1 MRSGRGG
8 ACADCPGDPPF
19 AAARSLFPYEGEVRE
34 AIRAAKYGGMATPA
48 GPVAERMFA
57 AIRQEWADLFPDG
70 CRPVIVPVPILPRKY
85 FRRGFNLPALVGG
98 RLARLAG
105 WPFDPLLLL
114 RTRERLPQAAL
125 PLSLR
130 EGNVRGAFA
139 VSPGRGI
146 PPEILL
152 LDDVYTSG
160 ATAAECARTLKRA
173 GAEHIVIL
181 TVSRAV
187 P

>member
-1 MRSGRGG
+1 M
-8 ACADCPGDPPF
+8 
-19 AAARSLFPYEGEVRE
+19 AA
-34 AIRAAKYGGMATPA
+34 PA
-48 GPVAERMFA
+48 GPVAERLLS
-57 AIRQEWADLFPDG
+57 AIRREWADLFPDG
-70 CRPVIVPVPILPRKY
+70 RRPVIVPVPILPRKY

-105 WPFDPLLLL
+105 WPFHPLLLL
-114 RTRERLPQAAL
+114 RTREGLPQAAL

-130 EGNVRGAFA
+130 EKNVRGAFA
-139 VSPGRGI
+139 ASPGRGT
-146 PPEILL
+146 PREILL

-173 GAEHIVIL
+173 GAEHIVVL
-181 TVSRAV
+181 TVSRTV